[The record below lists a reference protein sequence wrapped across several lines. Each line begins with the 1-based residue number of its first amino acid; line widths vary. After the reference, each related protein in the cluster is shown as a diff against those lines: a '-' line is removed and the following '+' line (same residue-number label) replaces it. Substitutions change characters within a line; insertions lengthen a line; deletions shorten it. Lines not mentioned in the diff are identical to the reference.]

1 MRHVAKFAKTWAI
14 IQQIYFK
21 IKANQDLSS
30 KINIAIYFRPTLFE
44 KFILTNRPKMS
55 LFNYASFF
63 VFIATCFACTRFPIV
78 VQVDFCKSD
87 FGMYMHFIAD
97 HFFAILYSVIFYKF
111 FKLFHHIKKQLLYT
125 CTFFFTSCINSYFLS
140 QHTTLRVFLVLFP
153 AVFEANIT
161 SSKTSANNIN
171 YEYGFDVKTVFKVRK
186 DTVNFFFYAST

>member
-55 LFNYASFF
+55 LFNYALFF

-111 FKLFHHIKKQLLYT
+111 LTLFHHIKKQLLCT
-125 CTFFFTSCINSYFLS
+125 CTFILHLALILISYLS
-140 QHTTLRVFLVLFP
+140 IVVLLH
-153 AVFEANIT
+153 
-161 SSKTSANNIN
+161 
-171 YEYGFDVKTVFKVRK
+171 
-186 DTVNFFFYAST
+186 

>member
-55 LFNYASFF
+55 LFNYALFF

-97 HFFAILYSVIFYKF
+97 HFFAILQVFNIISPYQETIIV
-111 FKLFHHIKKQLLYT
+111 HLYIY
-125 CTFFFTSCINSYFLS
+125 FTSCINSYFLS
-140 QHTTLRVFLVLFP
+140 QHTTLRVFFGT
-153 AVFEANIT
+153 F
-161 SSKTSANNIN
+161 SCS
-171 YEYGFDVKTVFKVRK
+171 F
-186 DTVNFFFYAST
+186 